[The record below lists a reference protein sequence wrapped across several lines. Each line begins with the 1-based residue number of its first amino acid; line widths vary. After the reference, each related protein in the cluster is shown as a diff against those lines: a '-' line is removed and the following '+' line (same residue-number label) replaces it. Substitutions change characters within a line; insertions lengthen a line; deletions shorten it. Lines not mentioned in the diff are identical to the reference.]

1 MWIRLRSAIASFG
14 MMVQLLLATQVHS
27 LADTRTLHWRVKR
40 SRFALF
46 RPPTSRLPNSTFNT
60 RTSTTPIGYTSRKS
74 SAKEKER
81 DSDDQ
86 NTHAQGAAILPGP
99 RRWLRGDCREGVR
112 RCANFVS
119 RGQVGWSSR
128 ALCRTPFSPSVK
140 EECVHSTRQCGRF
153 GITPAM
159 RTQPL
164 GTTPS
169 DLIKA

>member
-14 MMVQLLLATQVHS
+14 IRGKLLLATQVHS

-40 SRFALF
+40 SRFGAF
-46 RPPTSRLPNSTFNT
+46 KPITSRLPNSTSNT
-60 RTSTTPIGYTSRKS
+60 RTRPTPIGCTSRKS

-86 NTHAQGAAILPGP
+86 NTHAPPGTVL
-99 RRWLRGDCREGVR
+99 RRPLHGLRGDCRQGLR
-112 RCANFVS
+112 RSPDVVPRRARCGNS
-119 RGQVGWSSR
+119 C